1 MQVRNEKKK
10 IHPHGLGLCS
20 HYIGWL
26 FVPRKAIRNGVNAAL
41 PSPCPLK
48 PMLRRDC
55 RALFAKSNGVFIAK
69 YFSVPIH
76 VTDSTPIYKRNSL
89 LAELKTWSELSP
101 DYE

>member
-1 MQVRNEKKK
+1 MFTLYRMAFCATKGYPEWRERC
-10 IHPHGLGLCS
+10 LTLTM
-20 HYIGWL
+20 
-26 FVPRKAIRNGVNAAL
+26 
-41 PSPCPLK
+41 PLE